1 MTQEQINKI
10 REETKAQLIEE
21 LHEELHADETKRKP
35 ISCTK
40 CAYPQ
45 ATFYVN
51 NAMAYCD
58 ICVDILNI
66 EKV

>member
-10 REETKAQLIEE
+10 RQETKAQLV
-21 LHEELHADETKRKP
+21 EELHADETKRKP

-66 EKV
+66 EKVED